1 MKADIGKVASKMWFD
16 FMLTSTRKY
25 YFIYYGQFH
34 VIFVETIT
42 CRDFFFCPQGSI
54 CSHTK
59 TDFDKGKRN
68 TNFQFFFLI

>member
-1 MKADIGKVASKMWFD
+1 MNPRNLQPFLFFQTSGKMKADIGKVASKMWFD

-42 CRDFFFCPQGSI
+42 CRDFFFLSSGINLFSY
-54 CSHTK
+54 K
-59 TDFDKGKRN
+59 D
-68 TNFQFFFLI
+68 